1 MKRGEYSYLCCLY
14 RMGEFYDYDQLDYYL
29 RTIKDNNLD
38 MNEGM
43 QFLDMQTRTEY
54 ATGIERDPSIDS
66 YLLKF
71 LMEKGFNG

>member
-43 QFLDMQTRTEY
+43 QFLDMQTRTNTLQESRE
-54 ATGIERDPSIDS
+54 TP
-66 YLLKF
+66 LLTVIY
-71 LMEKGFNG
+71 